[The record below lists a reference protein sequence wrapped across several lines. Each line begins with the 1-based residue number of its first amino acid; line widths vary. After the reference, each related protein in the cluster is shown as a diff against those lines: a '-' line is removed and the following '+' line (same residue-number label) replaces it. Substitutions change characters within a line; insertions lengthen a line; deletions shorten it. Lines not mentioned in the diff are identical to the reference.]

1 MTSGVVVVD
10 KPAGRTSHE
19 TVTEVRKALGVSKAG
34 HTGTLDPLA
43 TGVLPVCL
51 NEATKLV
58 QFFSAD
64 WKEYRATLLLG
75 VETDTLD
82 TEGKVTA
89 RFEPKVGEA
98 DIAEVLKGFVGRVV
112 QTPPLISAVKIHGRP
127 LYAWTRRGVAVE
139 PEPRIV
145 EIASLEIERFDLPR
159 VTFRVRCSKGTY
171 VRSLCADAGRLLGC
185 GGCLAELRRTR
196 SGNFDEAKALSLKT
210 VGEVGRQGGW
220 GAAVISMVDA
230 LPDLARIQVSPE
242 DEKRARDGRHPSAGM
257 IGRYHPPFLAAGDV
271 VMFVT
276 LDKRLIAIGK
286 MLASTEEALS
296 MDENR
301 QVVEILR
308 VFNEN

>member
-10 KPAGRTSHE
+10 KPAGRTSHQ
-19 TVTEVRKALGVSKAG
+19 TVMDVRKALGVSKAG

-58 QFFSAD
+58 QFFSLD

-82 TEGKVTA
+82 TEGKVTT
-89 RFEPKVGEA
+89 RVEPRVGET
-98 DIAEVLKGFVGRVV
+98 DIAEVLGGFVGRLV
-112 QTPPLISAVKIHGRP
+112 QTPPLISAVKVRGKP
-127 LYAWTRRGVAVE
+127 LYAWTRRGIAVE

-145 EIASLEIERFDLPR
+145 EIASLEIEQFDLPR
-159 VTFRVRCSKGTY
+159 VTFKVRCSKGTY

-196 SGNFDEAKALSLKT
+196 SGNFDETRALSMNT
-210 VGEVGRQGGW
+210 VGEVGRRGGW
-220 GAAVISMVDA
+220 SAAVISMVDA
-230 LPDLARIQVSPE
+230 LPDLARIQVSPD
-242 DEKRARDGRHPSAGM
+242 DEKKARDGRHPSAGM
-257 IGRYHPPFLAAGDV
+257 LGRYHLPFLAAGDV

-286 MLASTEEALS
+286 MLASSEQLLS
-296 MDENR
+296 MDEAR

>member
-1 MTSGVVVVD
+1 MTSGVMVVD
-10 KPAGRTSHE
+10 KPAGRTSHQ
-19 TVTEVRKALGVSKAG
+19 TVTEVRRALGVSRAG

-58 QFFSAD
+58 QFLSAD

-82 TEGKVTA
+82 TEGRVTA
-89 RFEPKVGEA
+89 RVEPHVGEA
-98 DIAEVLKGFVGRVV
+98 DIAEVLGGFVGRVV
-112 QTPPLISAVKIHGRP
+112 QTPPLISAVKVRGRP
-127 LYAWTRRGVAVE
+127 LYAWTRKGVAVE
-139 PEPRIV
+139 PEPRTV
-145 EIASLEIERFDLPR
+145 EIASLEIERFDLPH
-159 VTFRVRCSKGTY
+159 VTFKVRCSKGTY

-196 SGNFDEAKALSLKT
+196 SGNFDETRALSLHA

-230 LPDLARIQVSPE
+230 LPDLARIQISAE
-242 DEKRARDGRHPSAGM
+242 DERKAREGRHPSAGM
-257 IGRYHPPFLAAGDV
+257 IGRYHLPFLAAGDV
-271 VMFVT
+271 IMFVT
-276 LDKRLIAIGK
+276 MDKRLIAIGK
-286 MLASTEEALS
+286 MLASSAQVLS
-296 MDENR
+296 MEENR
-301 QVVEILR
+301 QAVEILR